1 MAGRMFCSRNNEYFM
16 KRIVIIGAGI
26 AGLACANRLR
36 QLGFNNVI
44 VLEARN
50 RIGGR
55 INSIKNGMFYFFYT
69 YCLYAKLYEIFIC
82 IVVFCARAKKL
93 KLYLKS

>member
-1 MAGRMFCSRNNEYFM
+1 MAGRKFCYRNKEYLM

-36 QLGFNNVI
+36 QLGFSNVN

-55 INSIKNGMFYFFYT
+55 INSIQNGKFYFFY
-69 YCLYAKLYEIFIC
+69 LLIVYAKLFKIFIY
-82 IVVFCARAKKL
+82 IVILF
-93 KLYLKS
+93 SFMS